1 MPCLKC
7 QVKCSECF
15 CGVCLG
21 FFFQNEIKMG
31 FQIFLFYFFFATSSC
46 QQDQLGWRQ
55 SISESSLGRPRANKP
70 GYLGST
76 AAAKPLLRLLVSF
89 WPEED
94 SRKNMEGERAASKV
108 SSSTRESLGKK
119 MGVEMV

>member
-1 MPCLKC
+1 MLLWC
-7 QVKCSECF
+7 VF
-15 CGVCLG
+15 G
-21 FFFQNEIKMG
+21 FFFKMKSKWV
-31 FQIFLFYFFFATSSC
+31 FRFIFFFFFATSSC

-55 SISESSLGRPRANKP
+55 SISASSLGRPRRNKP

-94 SRKNMEGERAASKV
+94 SRKNMEGERAASEV
-108 SSSTRESLGKK
+108 PSSTREGLGKK